1 MTTSEI
7 IVTDN
12 PAKSRFEATV
22 DGQLAVA
29 EYARRGDDMIIFTH
43 TEVPA
48 PLEGRGIAN
57 ALARFAL
64 AQARREHRRVVP
76 RCQFFASY
84 IDRHPAEQDLLWR
97 PDVDGVK
104 PPLSS

>member
-1 MTTSEI
+1 MSDNDI

-12 PAKSRFEATV
+12 PAENRFEATV

-29 EYARRGDDMIIFTH
+29 EYSRRGKDMIIFTH
-43 TEVPA
+43 TEVPKA
-48 PLEGRGIAN
+48 LEGRGIAN

-76 RCQFFASY
+76 RCRFFASY
-84 IDRHPAEQDLLWR
+84 IERHPPEQDLLWR
-97 PDVDGVK
+97 PEVDDVK
-104 PPLSS
+104 PT